1 MDELILK
8 EREFKENI
16 VQLINT
22 SGMPAFILK
31 PIIKE
36 LFEQLNLLEQK
47 QYEDA
52 CIKKKNEEEKTEEDK
67 HE

>member
-8 EREFKENI
+8 EREFKKNI
-16 VQLINT
+16 VNMINT

-36 LFEQLNLLEQK
+36 LYEQLNLLEQK

-52 CIKKKNEEEKTEEDK
+52 CIKKKNEEEETEEDK

>member
-8 EREFKENI
+8 EREFKENM
-16 VQLINT
+16 VDMINA

-31 PIIKE
+31 NIIKE
-36 LFEQLNLLEQK
+36 LYDQLNIIEQQ
-47 QYEDA
+47 QYEEA
-52 CIKKKNEEEKTEEDK
+52 LKNKEKTEEDK

>member
-16 VQLINT
+16 VQMINT
-22 SGMPAFILK
+22 SGMPAFIVK
-31 PIIKE
+31 PIIRE

-52 CIKKKNEEEKTEEDK
+52 CINKEKESK
-67 HE
+67 ASK

>member
-16 VQLINT
+16 VQMINT
-22 SGMPAFILK
+22 SGIPAFILK

-47 QYEDA
+47 QYEEA
-52 CIKKKNEEEKTEEDK
+52 CIKKKNEKEKTEEDK

>member
-8 EREFKENI
+8 EREFKKNI
-16 VQLINT
+16 VNMINT

-52 CIKKKNEEEKTEEDK
+52 CIKKKNEEEEMEEDK

>member
-16 VQLINT
+16 VQMINT

-36 LFEQLNLLEQK
+36 LYEQLNLLEQQ
-47 QYEDA
+47 QYEEA
-52 CIKKKNEEEKTEEDK
+52 LKNKEKTEEDK

>member
-16 VQLINT
+16 VQMINT
-22 SGMPAFILK
+22 SGMPAFIVK
-31 PIIKE
+31 PIIRE

-52 CIKKKNEEEKTEEDK
+52 CINKNKEKTEEDK

>member
-16 VQLINT
+16 VQMINS

-31 PIIKE
+31 SIIKE

-47 QYEDA
+47 QYEEA
-52 CIKKKNEEEKTEEDK
+52 CIKKKNEEKTEEDK